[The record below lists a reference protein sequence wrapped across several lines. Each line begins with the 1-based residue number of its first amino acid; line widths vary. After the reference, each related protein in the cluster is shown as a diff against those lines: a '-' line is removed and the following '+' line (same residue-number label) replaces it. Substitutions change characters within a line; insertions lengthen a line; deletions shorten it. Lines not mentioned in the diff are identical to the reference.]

1 MMSTR
6 VARPAPSDGAST
18 VLDRLA
24 PADLA
29 IAELKA
35 LVGEGLTKTAFFEV
49 VRACGIASPDHKAWT
64 TQKINE
70 SVARLAARGVLSTD
84 GVAEDSWRA
93 ALTSRVALAPTGPA
107 LARRV
112 RDAAPKSWREGGAY
126 QYYHGLSRPPYFDA
140 DLARAAR
147 LMALAGDEAQVE
159 RLIAVAEREATQDG
173 YPMSMAPALL
183 RGLPA
188 DPAFLVK
195 PAPGLRDR
203 IRSAWI
209 EMLLDDGRLEPGLAA
224 QIAAASGENVD
235 WTSAPRFDLAMMRLD
250 LMGERPDAARIRI
263 ARLRDSAPVMALAGQ
278 ATLAFLG
285 GTPGG
290 GVALFREAL
299 KQHRKALGKRRIVL
313 PGEFA
318 LYHLMALFAA
328 NDVATHGEIG
338 NLLETLEGTRP
349 YVAVALASLLDLVSG
364 REREAKDRAERLAKA
379 DIARREGT
387 DPLGVAISTLALA
400 VVEGANAPRRHLAD
414 LGAVR
419 RWGGHVD
426 LAERILAQVH
436 AKFPASGRP
445 GDGEWPATLRALG
458 DGYPRQFL
466 DIVPIRA
473 AWERTLDKLE
483 GFLAPPASLAK
494 IAPLNQTR
502 RLVFRLDAVTS
513 EITVLEQA
521 AKGAGWSAGRPVAL
535 KRLHQRD
542 PKLDYLTPEDI
553 KVAQTLRFHRSY
565 YGDSYDFDPV
575 KGPLALVG
583 HPRLFDAT
591 APDQPVELVRY
602 PAELVVR
609 EDRARITIDLSHRA
623 RSPQVFVE
631 PETPGRW
638 RLI

>member
-173 YPMSMAPALL
+173 HPMSMAPALL

-299 KQHRKALGKRRIVL
+299 KQHRKALGKRFSPPTTSPRTVRSAICWRRSKG
-313 PGEFA
+313 PGRMSPSRSPAF
-318 LYHLMALFAA
+318 
-328 NDVATHGEIG
+328 
-338 NLLETLEGTRP
+338 
-349 YVAVALASLLDLVSG
+349 S
-364 REREAKDRAERLAKA
+364 
-379 DIARREGT
+379 
-387 DPLGVAISTLALA
+387 ISFR
-400 VVEGANAPRRHLAD
+400 G
-414 LGAVR
+414 
-419 RWGGHVD
+419 
-426 LAERILAQVH
+426 
-436 AKFPASGRP
+436 ASGRP
-445 GDGEWPATLRALG
+445 RIARSGSPRPTSPVAKGPTRLASRSPPWRSPWSRA
-458 DGYPRQFL
+458 PT
-466 DIVPIRA
+466 PRA
-473 AWERTLDKLE
+473 ATW
-483 GFLAPPASLAK
+483 PIS
-494 IAPLNQTR
+494 
-502 RLVFRLDAVTS
+502 
-513 EITVLEQA
+513 
-521 AKGAGWSAGRPVAL
+521 GR
-535 KRLHQRD
+535 
-542 PKLDYLTPEDI
+542 
-553 KVAQTLRFHRSY
+553 
-565 YGDSYDFDPV
+565 
-575 KGPLALVG
+575 
-583 HPRLFDAT
+583 
-591 APDQPVELVRY
+591 
-602 PAELVVR
+602 
-609 EDRARITIDLSHRA
+609 
-623 RSPQVFVE
+623 
-631 PETPGRW
+631 
-638 RLI
+638 